1 MPVSP
6 YVARPLETDAVSLE
20 ACRTLLGITFAPY
33 VSDGRRPRDH
43 RRTLPGI
50 PSASWASEYLRWLY
64 CDNPWG
70 KAVGFNAYAGDE
82 LAAHYATIPVE
93 AMIDGARAQGL
104 LSLNTATHPTH
115 QGNGLLTKLAEQTYA
130 RAHELGYEFVV
141 GVANANSTHGMTHK
155 LGFQL
160 VTPLDVLVG
169 MGRFAASRDD
179 GVGFA
184 LAWTEAA
191 LRWRIRRPHAGY
203 VATANEPAI
212 VYARAHKLG
221 ILAYMTHVPRS
232 LAEDLPPVRRTQP
245 FRMWIGIDPHLQRR
259 GVLAPLP
266 DRLKPSPLN
275 LIFRD
280 LTAQQRRLSR
290 DTTRFTLLDFDAY

>member
-1 MPVSP
+1 MTPALP
-6 YVARPLETDAVSLE
+6 YASRPLETDAASLE
-20 ACRTLLGITFAPY
+20 AYRALFGATLDSFE
-33 VSDGRRPRDH
+33 SD
-43 RRTLPGI
+43 
-50 PSASWASEYLRWLY
+50 YLRWLY
-64 CDNPWG
+64 CDNPVG
-70 KAVGFNAYAGDE
+70 EAVGFNAYAGGE
-82 LAAHYATIPVE
+82 LAAHYGTIPVTATIE
-93 AMIDGARAQGL
+93 GVRAKGL

-115 QGNGLLTKLAEQTYA
+115 QGKGLFTKLAEQTYA

-141 GVANANSTHGMTHK
+141 GVANANSTPGFTRK

-169 MGRFAASRDD
+169 IGSVAASRDD
-179 GVGFA
+179 DVGFA
-184 LAWTEAA
+184 LAWTETA
-191 LRWRIRRPHAGY
+191 LRWRVRRPHARY
-203 VATANEPAI
+203 FATVDEHPI
-212 VYARAHKLG
+212 VYAHTHKLG
-221 ILAYMTHVPRS
+221 ILAYMTHASRS
-232 LAEDLPPVRRTQP
+232 LAADIPPVRRTQL

-280 LTAQQRRLSR
+280 LTAKQRRLRR

>member
-1 MPVSP
+1 MSTSP
-6 YVARPLETDAVSLE
+6 YAARPLETDDASLE
-20 ACRTLLGITFAPY
+20 AYRTLLGITSAPCE
-33 VSDGRRPRDH
+33 R
-43 RRTLPGI
+43 
-50 PSASWASEYLRWLY
+50 EYLRWLY
-64 CDNPWG
+64 GDNPWG
-70 KAVGFNAYAGDE
+70 QAVGENAYAGDE

-93 AMIDGARAQGL
+93 ATLDGARAKGL
-104 LSLNTATHPTH
+104 VSLNTATHPTH
-115 QGNGLLTKLAEQTYA
+115 QGKGLFTRLAEQTYA

-141 GVANANSTHGMTHK
+141 GVANANSTPGFTRK

-169 MGRFAASRDD
+169 VGRFAASRDD
-179 GVGFA
+179 DVGFA
-184 LAWTEAA
+184 LAWTEPA
-191 LRWRIRRPHAGY
+191 LRWRIRRPQARY
-203 VATANEPAI
+203 VATADEHAI
-212 VYARAHKLG
+212 VYARAHRLG
-221 ILAYMTHVPRS
+221 ILAYLTHAPRP
-232 LAEDLPPVRRTQP
+232 LVADLPPPRRTQP

-280 LTAQQRRLSR
+280 LTGRQRRLSR

>member
-1 MPVSP
+1 VTAAPP
-6 YVARPLETDAVSLE
+6 YATRPIETDAASLE
-20 ACRTLLGITFAPY
+20 AYRALLGTTSAPY
-33 VSDGRRPRDH
+33 ER
-43 RRTLPGI
+43 
-50 PSASWASEYLRWLY
+50 EYLPWLY
-64 CDNPWG
+64 RDNPWG
-70 KAVGFNAYAGDE
+70 QAVGCNAYAGDA

-93 AMIDGARAQGL
+93 ATLDGAPARGL

-115 QGNGLLTKLAEQTYA
+115 QGKGLFTRLAEQTYA
-130 RAHELGYEFVV
+130 RARELGYEFVV
-141 GVANANSTHGMTHK
+141 GVANANSTPGFVRK

-169 MGRFAASRDD
+169 IGGVAASGDS

-184 LAWTEAA
+184 LAWTETA
-191 LRWRIRRPHAGY
+191 LRWRLRRPHARY
-203 VATANEPAI
+203 FATADEPAI
-212 VYARAHKLG
+212 VYARAHRLG
-221 ILAYMTHVPRS
+221 ILAYLTHAPRS
-232 LAEDLPPVRRTQP
+232 LVAELPRPRRTQP
-245 FRMWIGIDPHLQRR
+245 FRMWIGIDPRLQRR

-280 LTAQQRRLSR
+280 LTGKQRRLRR

>member
-1 MPVSP
+1 VTAASP
-6 YVARPLETDAVSLE
+6 YAARPIEIDAAALE
-20 ACRTLLGITFAPY
+20 AYRALLGVTSAPY
-33 VSDGRRPRDH
+33 ER
-43 RRTLPGI
+43 
-50 PSASWASEYLRWLY
+50 AYLGWLY
-64 CDNPWG
+64 AANPWG
-70 KAVGFNAYAGDE
+70 RAVGFNAYAGDE

-93 AMIDGARAQGL
+93 ATLDGARAKGL

-115 QGNGLLTKLAEQTYA
+115 QGKGLFTRLAEATYA

-141 GVANANSTHGMTHK
+141 GVANANSTPGFVRK

-160 VTPLDVLVG
+160 VSPLDVLVG
-169 MGRFAASRDD
+169 VGRVTAGQGDD
-179 GVGFA
+179 VGFA

-191 LRWRIRRPHAGY
+191 LRWRLGRPNARY
-203 VATANEPAI
+203 AATADEPAT
-212 VYARAHKLG
+212 VYAHAHKLG
-221 ILAYMTHVPRS
+221 ILAYMTQAPRS
-232 LAEDLPPVRRTQP
+232 LVEALPRPRRTQP
-245 FRMWIGIDPHLQRR
+245 FRMWIGLDPQLRRR

-280 LTAQQRRLSR
+280 LVGKQRRPRR